1 MDIEEFSE
9 LIGRKINVELHAPFK
24 NWSAKEVE
32 SALIIM
38 YRNKPNIKSNEI
50 PSGFYRMV
58 CKYYGGMKEFRSEMD
73 IPANRKQYTY
83 VKTEKRKQADLDK
96 IKWTEDMLVQ
106 KAKEAAE
113 LGLTKTQF
121 IEQNKGVNHAIIRIY
136 GDFKDFEKLS
146 GITFYKKPPKY
157 DDRTLADFVHFMH
170 NAGNSG
176 AAAKRK
182 DSKLYGACFKR
193 WGSWNKAL
201 LANGY
206 SPTRKSPRNDWT
218 KEELAEIYLKEMISG
233 VLSQNVSNKAA
244 IGRLFGGMAGIQK
257 YLGIYE
263 EEPQYELLSKISID
277 CYVNQALKLDVDII
291 SEKILDELDAN
302 LTYSIKHYY
311 GGTADYFSQI
321 DIDRYKK
328 PYTTFTW
335 TKENIVWQLERW
347 IREGYPV
354 NYTAIQSRH
363 KGIIVASRR
372 LFGSY
377 KKAFE
382 YAGLNYEDYRIDSA
396 MASRQG
402 AEFEKV
408 VAEILADIGIEYLR
422 EPSINGCHPDFVMGK
437 HWVDAKLSEWTVS
450 FADCATMHKYL
461 PHCRRLTIVYL
472 RKLKDETVRTN
483 ELGVD
488 LIHVS
493 ELLKELTEE
502 KAQHYQRKLDAIMD
516 VLKEN
521 AA

>member
-58 CKYYGGMKEFRSEMD
+58 CKYYGGMKEFRAEMD
-73 IPANRKQYTY
+73 IPTNRKQYTY

-121 IEQNKGVNHAIIRIY
+121 IEQNKGVNHVIIRIY

-146 GITFYKKPPKY
+146 GVTFYKKPPKY
-157 DDRTLADFVHFMH
+157 DDETLADFVRRMH

-176 AAAKRK
+176 AASKRE

-218 KEELAEIYLKEMISG
+218 KDELRFVYLNEIKSG
-233 VLSQNVSNKAA
+233 VQRQNVSNQHA
-244 IGRLFGGMAGIQK
+244 IRSLFGSIVGLRHE
-257 YLGIYE
+257 LGLEPE
-263 EEPQYELLSKISID
+263 EIEYELLSRISID
-277 CYVNQALKLDVDII
+277 CYINAALKSDVTHINAELLDSINV
-291 SEKILDELDAN
+291 N
-302 LTYSIKHYY
+302 LSYSIKQHY
-311 GGTADYFSQI
+311 GSLAEYFSII

-328 PYTTFTW
+328 PYTPFTW
-335 TKENIVWQLERW
+335 TKENIVWQLQRW
-347 IREGYPV
+347 VREGYPV

-363 KGIIVASRR
+363 SGIIEASRKI
-372 LFGSY
+372 FGSY
-377 KKAFE
+377 EKAFE
-382 YAGLNYEDYRIDSA
+382 HAGLDYDEYRSDA
-396 MASRQG
+396 KMACRQG
-402 AEFEKV
+402 VIFEKV
-408 VAEILADIGIEYLR
+408 VSEVLTEIGVEYLR
-422 EPSINGCHPDFVMGK
+422 EPEINGCHPDFVIGK
-437 HWVDAKLSEWTVS
+437 HWVDAKLSEWTAS
-450 FADCATMHKYL
+450 SANCATMNKYL

-472 RKLKDETVRTN
+472 RRISEDTLKTN

-488 LIHVS
+488 MLHVS
-493 ELLKELTEE
+493 ELLKELPIN
-502 KAQHYQRKLDAIMD
+502 KAMEYSRKLDAISET
-516 VLKEN
+516 LKEN